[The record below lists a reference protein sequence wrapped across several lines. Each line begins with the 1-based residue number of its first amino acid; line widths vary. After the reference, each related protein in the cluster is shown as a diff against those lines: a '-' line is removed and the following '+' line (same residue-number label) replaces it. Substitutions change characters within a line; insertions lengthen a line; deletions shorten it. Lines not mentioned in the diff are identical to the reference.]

1 MAYNFVKKEILAQ
14 VFPSEYCENSKK
26 NTFLYR
32 TPLMAASDCSR
43 WLCSMHAKPGKIKT
57 SGTKRL
63 APTRPTLITFTV
75 RQNVVKL

>member
-1 MAYNFVKKEILAQ
+1 
-14 VFPSEYCENSKK
+14 
-26 NTFLYR
+26 
-32 TPLMAASDCSR
+32 MAASDCSR
-43 WLCSMHAKPGKIKT
+43 WLYSMHAKPGKIKT